1 MLANKLFLNLIVTF
15 SLFSGSYILGGVKF
29 YPPLLFALLGIGQSI
44 LGRKMPAIIVTE
56 IKWWAFFLVLMLVCF
71 FIGQNNDYLFVL
83 FRYLSKAILIPF
95 GCCLLIRNIAQDITR
110 TRGDFHTVIRQSVAF
125 ALYFQFTIVILQ
137 LSLPPFR
144 EAFNAIIEL
153 TDEWKALADVG
164 HFRATGLAGLSIYD
178 TSIAY
183 GILYLFFLPWCTS
196 YKFTVNFKFLLITL
210 IITVLSLIAGRSG
223 FILVLTIFIFFFLY
237 CHRKIFYSVNLAAF
251 ITLAIMAVIAVM
263 GIDQFTRFLQFVFEP
278 IYNYMDTGSFE
289 TASTNEL
296 IDSYLFIPW
305 EVPPLTGFG
314 FWAQPSLS
322 EPHHFIY
329 KTDSGILLNYIAFG
343 ITGLIF
349 VLGYTWHFIKNH
361 VVYTKINSS
370 ALKVLFGISMAGLIV
385 SFALKGPIYFSEKIM
400 TAYFI
405 WLVYNSQTKKE
416 LTV

>member
-56 IKWWAFFLVLMLVCF
+56 IKWWAFFLVLMLICF

-144 EAFNAIIEL
+144 EAFNSIIEL

-237 CHRKIFYSVNLAAF
+237 CRRKIFYSVNLAAF

-361 VVYTKINSS
+361 VVYTEINSS

>member
-144 EAFNAIIEL
+144 EAFNSIIEL

-237 CHRKIFYSVNLAAF
+237 CRRKIFYSVNLAAF

-361 VVYTKINSS
+361 VVYTEINSS

>member
-1 MLANKLFLNLIVTF
+1 MLANKLFLNLVVTF
-15 SLFSGSYILGGVKF
+15 SLFSGSYIIGGVKF
-29 YPPLLFALLGIGQSI
+29 YPPLLFALLGFCQSS
-44 LGRKMPAIIVTE
+44 LGRKMPGILVSE
-56 IKWWAFFLVLMLVCF
+56 IKWWFLFLALMLLCYFV
-71 FIGQNNDYLFVL
+71 GQNNDYLFVL

-95 GCCLLIRNIAQDITR
+95 GCCLLIRNLAQDISER
-110 TRGDFHTVIRQSVAF
+110 RSDFHTLMRQSVAF
-125 ALYFQFTIVILQ
+125 ALYFQFIIVILQ
-137 LSLPPFR
+137 LTLPSFR
-144 EAFNAIIEL
+144 EAFNSIIEL

-196 YKFTVNFKFLLITL
+196 NNLTKNFKFLLITL
-210 IITVLSLIAGRSG
+210 IICVLSLIAGRSG
-223 FILVLTIFIFFFLY
+223 FIFVFTIFLFFFIY
-237 CHRKIFYSVNLAAF
+237 SRRKIFYSFSLTLF
-251 ITLAIMAVIAVM
+251 ITLTIIAVIAVM
-263 GIDQFTRFLQFVFEP
+263 GIDKFTQFLQFVFEP

-322 EPHHFIY
+322 EPYNFIY

-343 ITGLIF
+343 VAGLVF
-349 VLGYTWHFIKNH
+349 VLSYTWHFIKNH
-361 VVYTKINSS
+361 LAFIEMNSLV
-370 ALKVLFGISMAGLIV
+370 LKGGFGICMAALV
-385 SFALKGPIYFSEKIM
+385 FSFALKGPIYFSEKIM

-405 WLVYNSQTKKE
+405 WLIYNSQEKKE
-416 LTV
+416 LDF

>member
-144 EAFNAIIEL
+144 EAFNSIIEL

-237 CHRKIFYSVNLAAF
+237 CRRKIFYSVNLAAF

-349 VLGYTWHFIKNH
+349 VLGYTWHFIKTH
-361 VVYTKINSS
+361 VVYTEINSS

>member
-15 SLFSGSYILGGVKF
+15 SLFSGSYIMGGVKF

-144 EAFNAIIEL
+144 EAFNSIIEL

-237 CHRKIFYSVNLAAF
+237 CRRKIFYSVNLAAF

-361 VVYTKINSS
+361 VVYTEINSS

>member
-29 YPPLLFALLGIGQSI
+29 YPPLLFALLGIGQSM
-44 LGRKMPAIIVTE
+44 LGRKMPTIIVTE

-110 TRGDFHTVIRQSVAF
+110 HRGDFHTVIRQSVAF
-125 ALYFQFTIVILQ
+125 ALYFQFIIVILQ

-144 EAFNAIIEL
+144 DAFNSIIEL

-196 YKFTVNFKFLLITL
+196 YKFTDNFKFLLITL

-237 CHRKIFYSVNLAAF
+237 CRRKIFYSVNLAAF

-263 GIDQFTRFLQFVFEP
+263 GVDQFTRFLQFVFEP
-278 IYNYMDTGSFE
+278 VYNYMDTGSFE

-349 VLGYTWHFIKNH
+349 VLSYTWHFIKNH
-361 VVYTKINSS
+361 VAYTAINRSV
-370 ALKVLFGISMAGLIV
+370 LKVLFGLSMAGLIV

-405 WLVYNSQTKKE
+405 WLVYNSQAKKE
-416 LTV
+416 LSV

>member
-144 EAFNAIIEL
+144 EAFNSIIEL

-237 CHRKIFYSVNLAAF
+237 CRRKIFYSVNLAAF

-361 VVYTKINSS
+361 VVYTEINSS

-405 WLVYNSQTKKE
+405 LLVYNSQTKKE

>member
-56 IKWWAFFLVLMLVCF
+56 IKWWAFFLVLMLICF

-83 FRYLSKAILIPF
+83 FRYLFKAILIPF

-144 EAFNAIIEL
+144 EAFNSVIEL

-237 CHRKIFYSVNLAAF
+237 CRRKIFYSVNLAAF

-361 VVYTKINSS
+361 VAFTEINSS
-370 ALKVLFGISMAGLIV
+370 VLKVLFGISMAGLIV